1 MRLLVFLLAVI
12 AVSFCYAHA
21 QAPPVSVVR
30 VDVRL
35 VQVDTQVINK
45 KTHRALT
52 SLRQN
57 DFQVYED
64 GVQQE
69 ISYFSQD
76 QLPISIVL
84 LFDLTDSVRPVL
96 KQLAD
101 GALES
106 LQHLKPED
114 EVAVMT
120 YSASA
125 QLLQGFT
132 RDHKLAASAIEKA
145 GRRKSYEAAFF
156 NEAIFQAASELERSA
171 APGYRRVIL
180 WLTDDVPNIPT
191 EEIRSQYGRSVAYGA
206 LHTQRDAMAKVSHA
220 GVLICTLLKRSEI
233 SEAHDIFHNSAHMAE
248 LMLYPPGEVGLY
260 AHETGG
266 EVLESS
272 AKQLQKKLAQL
283 IDDIR
288 LRYTLGYHP
297 SATRHKGRFCA
308 IKVKL
313 SPDLERTEHSPLIEA
328 RRGYYR

>member
-1 MRLLVFLLAVI
+1 MRFRVFLLSAVI
-12 AVSFCYAHA
+12 AFSVSNAHP
-21 QAPPVSVVR
+21 QEPPVNVVR

-35 VQVDTQVINK
+35 VQVDTQVISK
-45 KTHRALT
+45 KTHHALT
-52 SLRQN
+52 SLRQE
-57 DFQVYED
+57 DFQVFED

-101 GALES
+101 GALAS

-132 RDHKLAASAIEKA
+132 RDRKLAASAIEKA
-145 GRRKSYEAAFF
+145 SRRQSYEAAFF

-171 APGYRRVIL
+171 APGNRRVIL
-180 WLTDDVPNIPT
+180 WLTDNVPNIPT

-206 LHTQRDAMAKVSHA
+206 LHTQRDALAKVFHA
-220 GVLICTLLKRSEI
+220 GVMICTLLKRSEI
-233 SEAHDIFHNSAHMAE
+233 SEAHDVFHNSAHMAE

-260 AHETGG
+260 ARETGG
-266 EVLESS
+266 EVLESN

-288 LRYTLGYHP
+288 LLYTLGYHP
-297 SATRHKGRFCA
+297 SVTRPRGRFCA

-313 SPDLERTEHSPLIEA
+313 SPDVERAEHTLIEA